1 MQREKKELRFN
12 TDYGEYDQVYT
23 ASIANYTKFQKKLH
37 PARRRDTFDCELD
50 PLPRQTVVQSTKYNP
65 QRNGEIKALFRPAK
79 EEQRSKP
86 KNRQNNHP
94 FLKFLGKKSLRDKLE
109 PYRQQRQDHSQS
121 RPDRSQHSQ
130 HSASGSKQKSIGKKP
145 QLVISKD
152 HINLRDAGSHK
163 DQQSVKEQ
171 QGIKEQHTQKVEL
184 EKSKSK
190 ENRGRREEQWT
201 VKAIKRP
208 PQQED
213 ADDSV
218 S

>member
-1 MQREKKELRFN
+1 VDRDKRKRLSESRNGERKGTSGKKAAHNRSSSMQRDKKELRFN

-37 PARRRDTFDCELD
+37 PARRRDTFDCEPD
-50 PLPRQTVVQSTKYNP
+50 PLPRHTVVQSTKYNP
-65 QRNGEIKALFRPAK
+65 QRNGEIKALFRSK

-109 PYRQQRQDHSQS
+109 PYRPQRPEHSQPRPDHSQS

-130 HSASGSKQKSIGKKP
+130 HSASGSKQKSVGKKP
-145 QLVISKD
+145 QLVINKD

-163 DQQSVKEQ
+163 
-171 QGIKEQHTQKVEL
+171 
-184 EKSKSK
+184 
-190 ENRGRREEQWT
+190 
-201 VKAIKRP
+201 
-208 PQQED
+208 
-213 ADDSV
+213 
-218 S
+218 